1 MTRGRIVFVDDEP
14 DLCNAAADW
23 LGASGFA
30 IQIHTDPQKALA
42 AVDWTQCECLVT
54 DIRMPGLSGLDLLRR
69 AHGIDAELPVVVLTG
84 HGDVPVAV
92 EAMQAGAYHF
102 LEKPYDAEQLV
113 LILDNAVETRR
124 LRREIS
130 RLRAPSSD
138 IDARII
144 GTSAAM
150 AQVRRSVLHLAEID
164 VDVLVTG
171 ETGTGKEVVARALHD
186 FGRRKKGNFVA
197 INCAAIPEAIF
208 ESELFGHEKGAFTG
222 AGTARE
228 GKLAFASGGTVFL
241 DEIESMPL
249 ALQAKVLRVIQERI
263 VEPLG
268 TNRQIPV
275 DVRFI
280 AATKVDLKAASEA
293 GRFRPDLYYRLATID
308 LALPPLRARREDIG
322 LLFSVFV
329 RRAAERFGFPLPPI
343 SPLELSE
350 LQARDWPGN
359 VRELKAHADRVV
371 IGLEGQGAQEETG
384 SGTLPEQMARFEA
397 NVIAQALEQAD
408 GSSAAAA
415 ELLGVPRRTLNEKI
429 ARYGL
434 RTDAETGE
442 ISPA

>member
-1 MTRGRIVFVDDEP
+1 M
-14 DLCNAAADW
+14 
-23 LGASGFA
+23 
-30 IQIHTDPQKALA
+30 
-42 AVDWTQCECLVT
+42 
-54 DIRMPGLSGLDLLRR
+54 
-69 AHGIDAELPVVVLTG
+69 
-84 HGDVPVAV
+84 
-92 EAMQAGAYHF
+92 
-102 LEKPYDAEQLV
+102 
-113 LILDNAVETRR
+113 
-124 LRREIS
+124 
-130 RLRAPSSD
+130 
-138 IDARII
+138 
-144 GTSAAM
+144 
-150 AQVRRSVLHLAEID
+150 
-164 VDVLVTG
+164 
-171 ETGTGKEVVARALHD
+171 
-186 FGRRKKGNFVA
+186 
-197 INCAAIPEAIF
+197 
-208 ESELFGHEKGAFTG
+208 FGHEKGAFTG
-222 AGTARE
+222 AGAARE

-249 ALQAKVLRVIQERI
+249 ALQAKVLRVIQERV

-280 AATKVDLKAASEA
+280 AATKVDLKAESEA
-293 GRFRPDLYYRLATID
+293 GRFRSDLYYRLATID

-343 SPLELSE
+343 SPLELSD